1 MGIVVFFFVTF
12 TGDAAVSRSS
22 FDRAGLALMFS
33 TILVW
38 AGSWIAMKL
47 IVPYIGPFDFV
58 ALRYVTGALV
68 LFALAAATRRPLG
81 LPSWKLTLLIGLTQT
96 AGFQGFVQTALVSG
110 GVGKVSLM
118 AYTMPFWVVLFAWGL
133 LGERP
138 TARHG
143 VGIGLAAIGLVLF
156 IEPWHGVG
164 EMRPVLLGLG
174 SGLCWGVGTV
184 LSKRLFERHAPDVM
198 TFTAW
203 QMLFGGLVMTPVAW
217 LVPQIPA
224 QWGWQLWT
232 GMVYIVLI
240 ATAAGWLLW
249 LQVVRRVPASIAGLS
264 SLGVPV
270 VAMLM
275 AWAVLSERPSPVEL
289 GGMALIL
296 AGIFVVS
303 RAAPAARA
311 G

>member
-1 MGIVVFFFVTF
+1 
-12 TGDAAVSRSS
+12 
-22 FDRAGLALMFS
+22 
-33 TILVW
+33 
-38 AGSWIAMKL
+38 
-47 IVPYIGPFDFV
+47 
-58 ALRYVTGALV
+58 
-68 LFALAAATRRPLG
+68 
-81 LPSWKLTLLIGLTQT
+81 
-96 AGFQGFVQTALVSG
+96 
-110 GVGKVSLM
+110 
-118 AYTMPFWVVLFAWGL
+118 
-133 LGERP
+133 
-138 TARHG
+138 
-143 VGIGLAAIGLVLF
+143 
-156 IEPWHGVG
+156 
-164 EMRPVLLGLG
+164 
-174 SGLCWGVGTV
+174 
-184 LSKRLFERHAPDVM
+184 
-198 TFTAW
+198 
-203 QMLFGGLVMTPVAW
+203 
-217 LVPQIPA
+217 VPQIPA
-224 QWGWQLWT
+224 QWGWQLWA